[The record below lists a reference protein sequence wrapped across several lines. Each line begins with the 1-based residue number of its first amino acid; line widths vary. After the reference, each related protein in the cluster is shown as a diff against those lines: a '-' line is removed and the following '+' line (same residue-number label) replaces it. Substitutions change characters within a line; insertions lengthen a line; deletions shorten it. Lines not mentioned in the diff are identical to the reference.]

1 MPFMTD
7 SVFKN
12 MKEKAYFLKPTCW
25 KPGDFSK
32 MLKAQTSATRTQFYV
47 IETGLVPRSADR
59 AGILTP
65 LLTRLMTLSHL
76 CPLSGPQFLS
86 L

>member
-1 MPFMTD
+1 MTD

-12 MKEKAYFLKPTCW
+12 MKEKTYFLKPTCW
-25 KPGDFSK
+25 KPSHFFSK
-32 MLKAQTSATRTQFYV
+32 MLRAQPSVTGIQFGV
-47 IETGLVPRSADR
+47 TETALVPRSSGR

-65 LLTRLMTLSHL
+65 PLTRFMTLGHFSQ
-76 CPLSGPQFLS
+76 LSEPQFLS